1 MGNNMKTGQLFI
13 NGVWI
18 NAQDS
23 YEKLSP
29 STNHVY
35 GVVGKASKNDVK
47 LAVDAASNALP
58 MWSNYTVAK
67 RASIVK
73 KAADILIEMYGDE
86 GKPTDLKSLI
96 TDEMGKRFQE
106 ADIEVIE
113 SSDMAAYFSE
123 NGERLLSHKDL
134 TLNTELW
141 PTKKSIVEHE
151 PVGVVGVIKTWNYPL
166 KLPILSIAHALIAGN
181 TVDFKPS
188 EHSPFVGLEIG
199 KIFER
204 AGLPNGVLNI
214 ITGCGKTGEHLVEHE
229 NVDMIDFTGS
239 VETGKKIAVSCAAS
253 LKKYNLELG
262 GNDAA
267 IVCDDADLELTSN
280 GLVWGAFCN
289 SGQVCVGVKRVF
301 IAKSIKGGILQK
313 ILSKT
318 NSLVPDKD
326 YGPIISESQL
336 QKIENFVCDAITKGA
351 KVLSGGT
358 RIKDK
363 SGLYYLPTVLTGLTS
378 DMRIMQ
384 EECFG
389 PLLPIIFVND
399 TDEAII
405 LANDSIYGLG
415 ASIWTSDKHNGIQLA
430 RKVKSGMVWIND
442 VNVAF
447 PEAPWG
453 GIKSSGIGI
462 ALSDQAIYEYTEY
475 KHISIEESDEQRRI
489 WWYPYS

>member
-1 MGNNMKTGQLFI
+1 
-13 NGVWI
+13 
-18 NAQDS
+18 
-23 YEKLSP
+23 
-29 STNHVY
+29 
-35 GVVGKASKNDVK
+35 
-47 LAVDAASNALP
+47 
-58 MWSNYTVAK
+58 
-67 RASIVK
+67 
-73 KAADILIEMYGDE
+73 MYGDE

-96 TDEMGKRFQE
+96 TNEMGKRLQE

-113 SSDMAAYFSE
+113 SSDMVAYFSE
-123 NGERLLSHKDL
+123 NGERLLAQKVL
-134 TLNTELW
+134 TLNTDLW
-141 PTKKSIVEHE
+141 PTKKSIVEYV

-166 KLPILSIAHALIAGN
+166 ELPIWTIAPALIAGN
-181 TVDFKPS
+181 TIVFKPS
-188 EHSPFVGLEIG
+188 EHSPFVGIEIG

-214 ITGCGKTGEHLVEHE
+214 ITGCGKTGEYLVEHKGV
-229 NVDMIDFTGS
+229 NMIDFTGS
-239 VETGKKIAVSCAAS
+239 VETGRKIAMSCAAS

-289 SGQVCVGVKRVF
+289 SGQVCVGVKRAF
-301 IAKSIKGGILQK
+301 IDKSMKEEILQK
-313 ILSKT
+313 ILNKT
-318 NSLVPDKD
+318 NALVPGKD

-336 QKIENFVCDAITKGA
+336 SEIENFISDAITKGA
-351 KVLSGGT
+351 EVLSGGKQ
-358 RIKDK
+358 IKGK
-363 SGLYYLPTVLTGLTS
+363 SGLYYPPTVLIGVTS
-378 DMRIMQ
+378 DMRIMR

-389 PLLPIIFVND
+389 PLLPIMFVND
-399 TDEAII
+399 TDEAINF
-405 LANDSIYGLG
+405 ANDSIYGLG
-415 ASIWTSDKHNGIQLA
+415 ASIWTVDKNKGIDIA
-430 RKVKSGMVWIND
+430 RKIQSGMVWIND

-475 KHISIEESDEQRRI
+475 KHISIEQSDEQKRI